1 MADQVTIDV
10 VQQTDSVEIVVTPTI
25 SDVDIQ
31 ATQLSPSVNIQATT
45 STNEVTIDSSIIQD
59 NVTITTN
66 DPDMT
71 YVTGLVYDEQNRMIE
86 THRSNGI
93 SKYIT
98 YDEFDRIATMQID
111 FGDYSISLVASY
123 DGLGNLTGF
132 SPV

>member
-10 VQQTDSVEIVVTPTI
+10 VQQVDNVEINVTPTV

-31 ATQLSPSVNIQATT
+31 ATQSTEAVDIQASSTT
-45 STNEVTIDSSIIQD
+45 NSITIDATVAQD
-59 NVTITTN
+59 NVTVTTN

-71 YVTGLVYDEQNRMIE
+71 YVTDLVYDAQNRMIE
-86 THRSNGI
+86 THRSNGL

-98 YDEFDRIATMQID
+98 YDEFDRIATMRIE
-111 FGDYSISLVASY
+111 FGQYDISLVASY

-132 SPV
+132 TPV